1 MSRFSHIT
9 LTLCLVLSGF
19 SLSAQAKVFK
29 IATLSPDGSSWMV
42 IMKQAAKDIAQQTDN
57 RVKLKFYP
65 GGVMGNDQTVFRKIR
80 AGQLQGTATTGG
92 AMSDYYK
99 DVQLYGLPVIFKN
112 QQEVDYVR
120 KKMDPVIMQGLEDN
134 GFVTFGLAE
143 GGMAYVMS
151 KYPTPAVEELSARK
165 VWVPSNDRAMLET
178 AQAFGIHPTPLSLG
192 DVLTALQS
200 GLVDTVATSPIGA
213 IALQWHTQVEY
224 ITEVPLVYLYA
235 LLAIDTKAFNKI
247 SKPDQQLVRS
257 IMGKAFVEI
266 DQLNKQD
273 NINALKALQNQ
284 GLKIVSPSE
293 AQLQQWYKLAAHSR
307 EQSIANDQVSQQ
319 AVDQATAYLEE
330 LQQSQSAKP

>member
-1 MSRFSHIT
+1 MS
-9 LTLCLVLSGF
+9 LN
-19 SLSAQAKVFK
+19 AQARVFK

-92 AMSDYYK
+92 AFAEFYNDM
-99 DVQLYGLPVIFKN
+99 QLYGLPLIFKN
-112 QQEVDYVR
+112 QQQVDYVR
-120 KKMDPVIMQGLEDN
+120 KRMDPAILKGLEEN
-134 GFVTFGLAE
+134 GFVGFGLAE

-151 KYPTPAVEELSARK
+151 KHPTPAVEELSARK
-165 VWVPSNDRAMLET
+165 AWVPNNDRAMLET
-178 AQAFGIHPTPLSLG
+178 AQAFGIRPVPLNLG
-192 DVLTALQS
+192 DVLTSLQS
-200 GLVDTVATSPIGA
+200 GLVDTVATSPIAA

-235 LLAIDTKAFNKI
+235 LLAIDKKAFDKV
-247 SKPDQQLVRS
+247 SSADQQLMRS
-257 IMGKAFVEI
+257 IMGEAFVKI
-266 DQLNKQD
+266 DQLNRQD

-284 GLKIVSPSE
+284 GLKIITPSE

-307 EQSIANDQVSQQ
+307 EQAIANNQVSQQ
-319 AVDQATAYLEE
+319 AVDQATTYLKE
-330 LQQSQSAKP
+330 LQQSQTAAP